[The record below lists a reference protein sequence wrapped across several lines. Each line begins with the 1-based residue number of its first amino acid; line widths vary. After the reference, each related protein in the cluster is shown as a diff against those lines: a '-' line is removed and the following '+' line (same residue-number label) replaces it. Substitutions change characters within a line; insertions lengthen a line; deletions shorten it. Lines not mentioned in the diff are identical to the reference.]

1 MVAFFCNN
9 FFCSMSNKIVLA
21 LPIAIYAMNKWLSN
35 FAYHTNLAWW
45 IFAMAAI
52 ISFTLVAITIAYQSY
67 KAAVKDPVISLR
79 YE

>member
-1 MVAFFCNN
+1 
-9 FFCSMSNKIVLA
+9 LA